1 MSNYSTSNDPYF
13 PNNNSFKNSSYPNQ
27 HFIQPEQLNQNQINQ
42 ILQKDQNDIK
52 RQNTYPNYFD
62 ENFNINPE
70 YLNNNNIDNN
80 NIDNNNLNN
89 KNNSTKELFENFNID
104 EINEIK
110 NYYQKGRINQRGFS
124 HGYNIISNEL
134 FNKNSEKQNTKID
147 YSNQFVNNI
156 INPHFNNITLP
167 PRKIEEMKKENE
179 KNIKNKIECFE
190 CSSKE
195 IPITLPTPSSQKP
208 FLNYEESNFPSEEKL
223 NQVSEEERKRFN
235 EYVELLKKREEE
247 YYKNQQQLQFNQN
260 QYNPYYQNNNIENP
274 NYDYQNYQNENYE
287 NQNNILLENQNYQ
300 KEINNNILNK
310 NIPLFKQL
318 PAGFNLKNH
327 PSIFSNYN
335 NPSMINYQKEQLI
348 QNNDQLKAYYQ
359 NKKKNDIGEGVLN
372 MKPLPIKPPKYN
384 DMPLDRNSEKIKRQQ
399 QYKEFLDE
407 QINRK
412 KEYEKRIEDLTS
424 QGQKN
429 ANIKGNINPY
439 KELREKK
446 ERKNLGEVQFNPF
459 TDKNY
464 NIGDKSNLINN
475 PITNPI
481 NNYQFVDRR
490 KITSGKLQNNGSNVI
505 G

>member
-1 MSNYSTSNDPYF
+1 MSNYPSSNDPYF
-13 PNNNSFKNSSYPNQ
+13 PNNNSFENPSYQNQ
-27 HFIQPEQLNQNQINQ
+27 YFIQPEQINQNQINQ

-70 YLNNNNIDNN
+70 YLNNNNIENN
-80 NIDNNNLNN
+80 NSNNI
-89 KNNSTKELFENFNID
+89 NNSNKEIFENFNID

-110 NYYQKGRINQRGFS
+110 GYYQKGRINQRGFS

-134 FNKNSEKQNTKID
+134 FNKNSEKKNPKID
-147 YSNQFVNNI
+147 YSNKFVNNI

-195 IPITLPTPSSQKP
+195 IPKTLPTPSTQKP
-208 FLNYEESNFPSEEKL
+208 LLNNEESNFPSEEKL
-223 NQVSEEERKRFN
+223 NYVSEEERNRFN
-235 EYVELLKKREEE
+235 EYVELLRQREEE
-247 YYKNQQQLQFNQN
+247 YYRNQQQLQYKQN
-260 QYNPYYQNNNIENP
+260 QYNPYYQNNNFENE
-274 NYDYQNYQNENYE
+274 NYNYQNYQNDNYE
-287 NQNNILLENQNYQ
+287 NQNNIILQNQNYQ
-300 KEINNNILNK
+300 KEINNNILNR

-318 PAGFNLKNH
+318 PAGFNIKNH
-327 PSIFSNYN
+327 PSIISNYN
-335 NPSMINYQKEQLI
+335 NPSIINSQKEKLI

-384 DMPLDRNSEKIKRQQ
+384 DIPLDRNSEKIKRQQ
-399 QYKEFLDE
+399 KYKEFLDE

-412 KEYEKRIEDLTS
+412 KEYEKRIENLTS

-429 ANIKGNINPY
+429 ANIQGNINPY

-464 NIGDKSNLINN
+464 NIGDTSNLMNN

-490 KITSGKLQNNGSNVI
+490 KISSGKLQNNGSNVI